1 MALPI
6 TYNVRSLLMRWKVTL
21 LAIFGVGLVVA
32 VLVVL
37 MAMAAGFRIA
47 LRSTG
52 RPDNAVFIQKG
63 SGSELTSW
71 ANLNLVQLVSVDS
84 RVAHGKDGQPLA
96 SPEVVIVSNMPR
108 RADGQPTNVT
118 VRGVSQKAFDVRGPI
133 EIVQGRNFTP
143 GLYEIIVGER
153 IHERMRGL
161 DIGQKV
167 NIQRRSW
174 EVVGIFRSDGGAFES
189 EIWGD
194 GSVMGPAFLRT
205 GGYNSVTL
213 RLNDAG
219 SLKGFAKEISTNPQ
233 MQHQLIEERK
243 YYEDQAGPVAR
254 QLIILATFV
263 AVVMGVGAV
272 FGAMNTMYAIVSART
287 REVGTLRALGFSRF
301 SVLSAFLIES
311 VFLAIVGG
319 LIGCL
324 LALPMNGFSAATGNT
339 ASFSELAFAFKV
351 TGRVLLIGMI
361 FAVAMG
367 IIGGLL
373 PAIRAA
379 RLPISSSLRE
389 A

>member
-6 TYNVRSLLMRWKVTL
+6 TYNIRNLLVRWKVTL
-21 LAIFGVGLVVA
+21 LSIFGIGLVVT

-47 LRSTG
+47 LRTSG
-52 RPDNAVFIQKG
+52 RPDNAVYIQKG
-63 SGSELTSW
+63 SASELTSW

-84 RVAHGKDGQPLA
+84 RVARAKDGQPLA
-96 SPEVVIVSNMPR
+96 SPEIVVVSNMPR
-108 RADGQPTNVT
+108 RADGKPTNVT
-118 VRGVSQKAFDVRGPI
+118 VRGVTQKAFDVRGPI
-133 EIVQGRNFTP
+133 QIVKGRNFTP

-153 IHERMRGL
+153 IHERMAGL
-161 DIGQKV
+161 DIGSKV

-174 EVVGIFRSDGGAFES
+174 EIVGIFQSEGSAFES

-194 GSVMGPAFLRT
+194 VSVMGPAFFRT
-205 GGYNSVTL
+205 GGYNSVTM
-213 RLNDAG
+213 RLSDPK
-219 SLKGFAKEISTNPQ
+219 SLAGFAKEISTNPQ

-243 YYEDQAGPVAR
+243 YYEDQAGPVAS
-254 QLIILATFV
+254 QLTVLAMFV

-311 VFLAIVGG
+311 VFLAIIGG
-319 LIGCL
+319 IIGCV
-324 LALPMNGFSAATGNT
+324 LAFPMNGFSAGTGGPG
-339 ASFSELAFAFKV
+339 FSELAFAFRI
-351 TGRVLLIGMI
+351 TGRVLSVGMI
-361 FAVAMG
+361 FAVIMG
-367 IIGGLL
+367 VIGGLL

>member
-6 TYNVRSLLMRWKVTL
+6 TYNVRNLLVRWKVTL
-21 LAIFGVGLVVA
+21 LAIFGIGLVVT

-47 LRSTG
+47 LRTSG
-52 RPDNAVFIQKG
+52 RPDNAVYIQKG
-63 SGSELTSW
+63 SASELTSW

-84 RVAHGKDGQPLA
+84 RVARGKDGQPLA
-96 SPEVVIVSNMPR
+96 SPEIVVVSNMPR
-108 RADGQPTNVT
+108 RADGKPTNVT
-118 VRGVSQKAFDVRGPI
+118 VRGVTQKAFDVRGPI
-133 EIVQGRNFTP
+133 EIIQGRNFTP

-153 IHERMRGL
+153 IHERMAGL
-161 DIGQKV
+161 DIGSKV

-174 EVVGIFRSDGGAFES
+174 EIVGIFRSQGSAFES

-194 GSVMGPAFLRT
+194 GSVMGPAFFRT
-205 GGYNSVTL
+205 GGYNAVAL
-213 RLNDAG
+213 RLNDPK
-219 SLKGFAKEISTNPQ
+219 SLSGFAKEISTNPQ

-254 QLIILATFV
+254 QLTTLAIFV
-263 AVVMGVGAV
+263 AVVMGIGAV

-311 VFLAIVGG
+311 IFLAIIGG
-319 LIGCL
+319 AIGCL
-324 LALPMNGFSAATGNT
+324 LALPMNGFSAGTGGPG
-339 ASFSELAFAFKV
+339 FSELAFAFKI
-351 TGRVLLIGMI
+351 TGRVLLTGMI

-367 IIGGLL
+367 LIGGLL

>member
-6 TYNVRSLLMRWKVTL
+6 TYNIRNLLVRWRVTL
-21 LAIFGVGLVVA
+21 LSIFGIGLVVT

-47 LRSTG
+47 LRTSG
-52 RPDNAVFIQKG
+52 RPDNAVYIQKG
-63 SGSELTSW
+63 SASELTSW

-84 RVAHGKDGQPLA
+84 RVARGKDGQPLA
-96 SPEVVIVSNMPR
+96 SPEIVIVSNMPR

-118 VRGVSQKAFDVRGPI
+118 VRGVTQKAFDVRGPI
-133 EIVQGRNFTP
+133 EIIQGRNFTP
-143 GLYEIIVGER
+143 GLYEIVVGER
-153 IHERMRGL
+153 IHERMAGL
-161 DIGQKV
+161 DLGAKV

-174 EVVGIFRSDGGAFES
+174 EIVGIFRAEGSAFES

-194 GSVMGPAFLRT
+194 VSVMGPAFFRT

-213 RLNDAG
+213 RLNDPK
-219 SLKGFAKEISTNPQ
+219 SLSGFAKEISTNPQ

-243 YYEDQAGPVAR
+243 YYEDQAGPVAA
-254 QLIILATFV
+254 QLIRLATFV
-263 AVVMGVGAV
+263 AVVMGIGAV

-311 VFLAIVGG
+311 VFLAIIGG

-324 LALPMNGFSAATGNT
+324 LALPMNGFTTATGGPG
-339 ASFSELAFAFKV
+339 FSELAFAFKI
-351 TGRVLLIGMI
+351 TGRVLLVGMI
-361 FAVAMG
+361 FAVVMG
-367 IIGGLL
+367 VIGGLL
-373 PAIRAA
+373 PAIRAS